1 MFESDAFRKREQAL
15 EDEFFHR
22 VDENLRAELRK
33 SMERDRSRE
42 ALSEA
47 TGLTDPELL
56 DALIEAG
63 FQATTLTALAVVPAI
78 FVAWAD
84 DTADDLEC
92 ESIMKAAKERGICG
106 DGVAVQLLETWLKK
120 RPPRS
125 LWETWKRYAH
135 AIGESLSE
143 SASGTLSGEVLR
155 LATTVAESSGG
166 VLGFGKISKRE
177 QEVLDEIKEAMEF
190 RF

>member
-1 MFESDAFRKREQAL
+1 M
-15 EDEFFHR
+15 
-22 VDENLRAELRK
+22 
-33 SMERDRSRE
+33 
-42 ALSEA
+42 
-47 TGLTDPELL
+47 
-56 DALIEAG
+56 
-63 FQATTLTALAVVPAI
+63 VPAI

-84 DTADDLEC
+84 DNADDLEC
-92 ESIMKAAKERGICG
+92 ETIMKAAKERGISG
-106 DGVAVQLLETWLKK
+106 DGLAVQLLETWLKK

-135 AIGESLSE
+135 AVGESLSE
-143 SASGTLSGEVLR
+143 SASGTLSSEVLR

-166 VLGFGKISKRE
+166 VLGFGKISNRE